1 MRGAFGLFPT
11 QTIPRLWASVT
22 EPSLS
27 PSQAALPFPPGQA
40 ESPRPLWGSQCC
52 SYHSGA
58 HSSPSGA
65 NPSSSGIPCCGQ
77 GSPSH
82 ARTMVLSPGSLSI
95 SQPPAPKPE
104 GSQGSTGMRI
114 PGAVTEA
121 SPAGLFTA
129 LRKNTEVWE
138 HFLGWENIDFCQ
150 PEPQA
155 ELLTLNKTKMT
166 TQSLVTAA
174 PGSGSRNSNGCIQ
187 EGGMGRMGR
196 GSSISSALAAR
207 ALASPVPGILSGR
220 SRALLRC

>member
-1 MRGAFGLFPT
+1 MVFFQPKPLHDSGILSG
-11 QTIPRLWASVT
+11 
-22 EPSLS
+22 SLS
-27 PSQAALPFPPGQA
+27 PSQAALSFPPGQA
-40 ESPRPLWGSQCC
+40 ESPGPLWGSQCC

-58 HSSPSGA
+58 HSSPSRA

-95 SQPPAPKPE
+95 SQPPAPKAE

-114 PGAVTEA
+114 PGAATET

-129 LRKNTEVWE
+129 LRKNTEVWKR
-138 HFLGWENIDFCQ
+138 FLRWENIDFCQ

-155 ELLTLNKTKMT
+155 EALTLNKTKMT
-166 TQSLVTAA
+166 TQSPVTAA
-174 PGSGSRNSNGCIQ
+174 PGSGSWNSNGCIQ

-196 GSSISSALAAR
+196 GSSIPSALAAR
-207 ALASPVPGILSGR
+207 GLASPVPGILSGR
-220 SRALLRC
+220 SRALLWC